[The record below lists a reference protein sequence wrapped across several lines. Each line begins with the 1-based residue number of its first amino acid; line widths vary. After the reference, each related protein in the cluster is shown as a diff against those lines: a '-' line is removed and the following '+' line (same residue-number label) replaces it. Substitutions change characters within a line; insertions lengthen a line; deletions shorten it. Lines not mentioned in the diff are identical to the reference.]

1 MAKWVKAKFETE
13 NKSFTAIANK
23 IAGVIAQPEIKK
35 TLIDGMMEDF
45 KKKYNAKNLQVLSD
59 NAWKA
64 LQGTESWNAETMKMI
79 ERNIKRNDIPLLN
92 QSIIDLLM
100 ERPVAAPI
108 IMMQKN
114 IGMLISGEHT
124 LMACKLLNIEPKVVI
139 IQ

>member
-13 NKSFTAIANK
+13 TKSFTAIANK

-35 TLIDGMMEDF
+35 TLIENMMEDF
-45 KKKYNAKNLQVLSD
+45 KKKYNGKNIQPLND
-59 NAWKA
+59 NTWKS
-64 LQGTESWNAETMKMI
+64 LQGSESWNSETIKMI
-79 ERNIKRNDIPLLN
+79 ERKVKKNDMLMVY
-92 QSIIDLLM
+92 QSIVDILT
-100 ERPVAAPI
+100 ERPIAAPI

-114 IGMLISGEHT
+114 VGMLISGEHT

>member
-13 NKSFTAIANK
+13 TKSFTAIANK

-35 TLIDGMMEDF
+35 TLIDNMMEDF
-45 KKKYNAKNLQVLSD
+45 KKKYNGKNIQPLND

-64 LQGTESWNAETMKMI
+64 LQGSESWNCETMKMI
-79 ERNIKRNDIPLLN
+79 ERNIKRNDMLTLN
-92 QSIIDLLM
+92 QAIVELLM

-114 IGMLISGEHT
+114 VGMLISGEHT
-124 LMACKLLNIEPKVVI
+124 LMACRLLNIEPKVVI

>member
-35 TLIDGMMEDF
+35 TLIDNMMEDF
-45 KKKYNAKNLQVLSD
+45 KKKYNAKNLQVLGD

-92 QSIIDLLM
+92 QVIIDILM

-124 LMACKLLNIEPKVVI
+124 LIACRLLNIEPKVVI
-139 IQ
+139 I